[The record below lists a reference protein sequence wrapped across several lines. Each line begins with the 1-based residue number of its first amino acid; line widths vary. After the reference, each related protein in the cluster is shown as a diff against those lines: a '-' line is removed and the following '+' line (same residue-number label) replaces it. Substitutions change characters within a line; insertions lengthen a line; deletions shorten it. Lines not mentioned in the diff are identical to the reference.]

1 MPNLLLDLVVDRV
14 DLVNEGANSAA
25 FIELYKRKEQCDMDV
40 NEILSKLKPEH
51 AEVIKSAI
59 DKAENAAKDTQKAL
73 DDANEVIKSKDEEL
87 QTANDT
93 IETLKAKGN
102 DGDCECDGEANE
114 EGVCKVCGKPKK
126 SKAGVNS
133 LDEAE
138 VLKSIPEGAR
148 ELFAKMKADKE
159 AAEEIVRKNAEE
171 KANEEAAAKAAN
183 LKALPVEQDKL
194 VEVLKSASTELV
206 DMLTAINTAI
216 EGTVL
221 DEVGKSAGNGAS
233 QSSTDAWGKIEAAA
247 DEIAKRDNVTKSKAI
262 SIALD
267 ENPELYREYVNG
279 GAK

>member
-25 FIELYKRKEQCDMDV
+25 FIELYKRKESCGMDV
-40 NEILSKLKPEH
+40 NEILGKLKPEH
-51 AEVIKSAI
+51 AEVIKSAL
-59 DKAENAAKDTQKAL
+59 DNAEAAANDAKKAL

-87 QTANDT
+87 QVANDT
-93 IETLKAKGN
+93 IETLKSKGDN
-102 DGDCECDGEANE
+102 GACDCDGEADEN
-114 EGVCKVCGKPKK
+114 GVCKVCGKPKK
-126 SKAGVNS
+126 SKAGVNN

-171 KANEEAAAKAAN
+171 KANEEAIAKAAS

-194 VEVLKSASTELV
+194 VEVLKSASADLV

-221 DEVGKSAGNGAS
+221 DEVGKSAGNGAATT
-233 QSSTDAWGKIEAAA
+233 STDAWDDIEAAA
-247 DEIAKRDNVTKSKAI
+247 DVIAKRDNVSKSKAI

-267 ENPELYREYVNG
+267 ENPELYRKYVNG